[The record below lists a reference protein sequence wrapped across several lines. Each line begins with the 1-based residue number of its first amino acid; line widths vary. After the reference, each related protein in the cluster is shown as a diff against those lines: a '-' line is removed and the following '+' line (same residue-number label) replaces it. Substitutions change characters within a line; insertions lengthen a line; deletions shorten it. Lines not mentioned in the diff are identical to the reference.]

1 MKNVEISNIFMYNLC
16 DVYGVFNIKGN
27 DMIKD
32 ILFALEL
39 GVKVIGSFLI
49 CIYLG
54 IQLDKFFL
62 SEPTFILIFI
72 FIAFIYVM
80 KTLLG
85 EIWK

>member
-1 MKNVEISNIFMYNLC
+1 
-16 DVYGVFNIKGN
+16 
-27 DMIKD
+27 MIKD